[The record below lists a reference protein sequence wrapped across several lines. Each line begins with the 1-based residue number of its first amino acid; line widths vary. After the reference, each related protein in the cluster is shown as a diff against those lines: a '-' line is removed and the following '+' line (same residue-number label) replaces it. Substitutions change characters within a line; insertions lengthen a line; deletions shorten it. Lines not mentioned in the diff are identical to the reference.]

1 MITDPA
7 PMEAHAIGALVGD
20 DAAFDRWIA
29 PEIDFVKR
37 VSRRFCVSRAD
48 AEDLVQEV
56 LAKAYKGIRGFDGR
70 YPRAWLHRIILN
82 TAASRARKRRIVE
95 VSLNPEADSPS
106 MLRYQTLTGS
116 TDPEAIVL
124 SDVLDPLLAGA
135 LEALPEHHRNVI
147 DLVDVRSMTYEEAAE
162 ALGVPVGTIM
172 SRLHRARGR
181 LRDSLAGSH
190 LERATHASAVAP
202 I

>member
-1 MITDPA
+1 MITESA
-7 PMEAHAIGALVGD
+7 PMEERATGVVAGG

-29 PEIDFVKR
+29 PEVDFVKR

-48 AEDLVQEV
+48 AEDLAQEV
-56 LAKAYKGIRGFDGR
+56 LTKAYRGIRGFDGR
-70 YPRAWLHRIILN
+70 YPRAWLHRIIFN
-82 TAASRARKRRIVE
+82 TAASRARKRRLVE

-106 MLRYQTLTGS
+106 MARHQAQSAT
-116 TDPEAIVL
+116 TDPEAIAL

-135 LEALPEHHRNVI
+135 LEALPEHHKTVI

-162 ALGVPVGTIM
+162 VLGVPVGTIM

-181 LRDSLAGSH
+181 LRESLAGSH
-190 LERATHASAVAP
+190 LDRAAHASAVAP